1 MPELPEVEARRKI
14 LERHLG
20 GSVIAKAS
28 AAPDTIVYDGVKPR
42 TFATALS
49 GRRVL
54 TVRRKGKQLWIEL
67 DKRPWPTLHFGMG
80 GSFYAYEQV
89 SERPKYWKLEMVTD
103 QGVRV
108 AMTNPRRLGRIR
120 LLNDPET
127 EPPISKLGHDPL
139 DDLPSPRRFSDLLS
153 PRKAPIKAVL
163 LDQGVFAG
171 VGNWIA
177 DEVLYQAGI
186 DPRRRSHKLGQEEL
200 SRLRSRLRFVIRR
213 AVQVDAD
220 SERFPKTW
228 LFHHRWG
235 RKAAARTARG
245 ERIRFTTVGGR
256 TTAWVPEVQK

>member
-14 LERHLG
+14 LERHMVG
-20 GSVIAKAS
+20 RTITRTS

-42 TFATALS
+42 TFSRALT
-49 GRRVL
+49 GREVL
-54 TVRRKGKQLWIEL
+54 AVRRKGKQLWMEL
-67 DKRPWPTLHFGMG
+67 DRRPWPTLHFGMG
-80 GSFYAYEQV
+80 GSFFAYDRV

-103 QGVRV
+103 RGVRV

-120 LLNDPET
+120 LQEDPET

-139 DDLPSPRRFSDLLS
+139 NDLPSPTRFRALISR
-153 PRKAPIKAVL
+153 RKAPIKAVL

-177 DEVLYQAGI
+177 DEVLYQACI
-186 DPRRRSHKLGQEEL
+186 DPRRRSHRLGLDEL
-200 SRLRSRLRFVIRR
+200 SRLRSRLGSVIRR
-213 AVQVDAD
+213 AVLVDAD
-220 SERFPKTW
+220 SDRFPRTW

-235 RKAAARTARG
+235 RKESAMTSRG
-245 ERIRFTTVGGR
+245 EKIRFATVGGR